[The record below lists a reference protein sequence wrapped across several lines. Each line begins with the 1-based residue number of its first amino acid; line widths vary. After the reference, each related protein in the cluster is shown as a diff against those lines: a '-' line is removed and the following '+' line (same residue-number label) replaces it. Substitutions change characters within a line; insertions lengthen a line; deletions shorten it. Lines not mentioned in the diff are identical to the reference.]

1 MQKKTILSKK
11 AKHLSRTCVFC
22 DQKKD
27 PDYKDYEFLSTFLT
41 ERARI
46 MPASRTGVCA
56 KHQRKLSREV
66 KRARFLALLPYVEKI
81 S

>member
-1 MQKKTILSKK
+1 MSQV
-11 AKHLSRTCVFC
+11 CPFC
-22 DQKKD
+22 SENKE
-27 PDYKDYEFLSTFLT
+27 PDYKDYEFLANFLT

-56 KHQRKLSREV
+56 KHQRRLGREV
-66 KRARFLALLPYVEKI
+66 KRARFLALLPYIEKI